1 MTRQA
6 FGTSRRASRCS
17 RAALVGTSLAL
28 AASIAACGSDNE
40 KKSDTKTGAT
50 PTAATT
56 STQPT
61 NSTEATTS
69 TQSQTFDLS
78 QFESQ
83 LAQQLSGSAA
93 VAQAGG
99 TTAHVTQVQCPDSTT
114 ASPGLGV
121 TCDVSGDGGLT
132 GNVTVTFKDDTGK
145 AYAYKAK
152 LQTGKAVQTV
162 QGTVSGK

>member
-1 MTRQA
+1 M
-6 FGTSRRASRCS
+6 
-17 RAALVGTSLAL
+17 
-28 AASIAACGSDNE
+28 AACGSD
-40 KKSDTKTGAT
+40 KKSDTNTGAT

-56 STQPT
+56 ATQPT

-69 TQSQTFDLS
+69 TQSQTFNLS

-93 VAQAGG
+93 GAQAGG

-114 ASPGLGV
+114 ASAGLGV
-121 TCDVSGDGGLT
+121 TCDASGDGGLT
-132 GNVTVTFKDDTGK
+132 GNVTVTFKDNTGK

-152 LQTGKAVQTV
+152 LRIGSTVQSV